1 MIQTRIFKRSYHI
14 NAIDESK
21 YSKIA
26 NQRKEKLDKYNMLK
40 KEGCS
45 EKVILQ
51 VIDISRATLFR
62 WKKNYKLYG
71 LIGLEDESRIPNK
84 KRQSTWSKEIENRVY
99 RLRFKY
105 RLWGKAKI
113 TIMYIKEYNEIIS
126 QSMIGRILHKLT
138 IQNRIKPVRFLLYQK
153 IHKNRVFTGHAQRW
167 KIGMKANIP
176 GELVQFDHMTVEVPG
191 YGRVKNF
198 SAICPITK
206 IAVEKIYKEA
216 NSRNAADFLK
226 TVMLELPFSIK
237 SIQVDGVS
245 EFMKDFEN
253 LCQKSN
259 IPLFVLPPRSPEYNC
274 NVERANGIFKYEFF
288 AQYEYPGSFDL
299 LQAKLKKFVLFIIV
313 KDPIME

>member
-1 MIQTRIFKRSYHI
+1 
-14 NAIDESK
+14 
-21 YSKIA
+21 
-26 NQRKEKLDKYNMLK
+26 
-40 KEGCS
+40 
-45 EKVILQ
+45 
-51 VIDISRATLFR
+51 
-62 WKKNYKLYG
+62 LYG
-71 LIGLEDESRIPNK
+71 LIDLEDESRIPNK
-84 KRQSTWSKEIENRVY
+84 TRQSTWSKEIENRVY

-113 TIMYIKEYNEIIS
+113 IIMCIKEYNEIIS
-126 QSMIGRILHKLT
+126 QSMIGRIIHKLM

-153 IHKNRVFTGHAQRW
+153 IHENRVFTGHTQRW
-167 KIGMKANIP
+167 KIDMKANIP

-191 YGRVKNF
+191 YGLVKNF

-216 NSRNAADFLK
+216 NGRNTADFLN

-237 SIQVDGVS
+237 SIQVDGGS